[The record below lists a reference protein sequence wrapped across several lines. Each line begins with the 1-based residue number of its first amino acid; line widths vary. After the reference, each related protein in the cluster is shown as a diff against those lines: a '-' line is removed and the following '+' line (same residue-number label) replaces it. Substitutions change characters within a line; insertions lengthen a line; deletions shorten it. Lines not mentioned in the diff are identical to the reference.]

1 MGSSNALVVDRD
13 GELLTGD
20 EARRIWTA
28 FSEHM
33 EAAGPEGG
41 SKAMDAFAAGLGFR
55 TARPSHAKGKATLVL
70 RSR

>member
-1 MGSSNALVVDRD
+1 MGSSNALVMDRD
-13 GELLTGD
+13 GEILTGE

-28 FSEHM
+28 FSDHM
-33 EAAGPEGG
+33 EAAGPENGT
-41 SKAMDAFAAGLGFR
+41 KAMDAFAASIGYR